1 MKYNF
6 DEIIPRRGTDSLKW
20 DGCDDPEMLP
30 MWIADMDFKA
40 APCIIEALK
49 KRVEHGVFGYTKVP
63 DSYYESVSNW
73 FSRRHGWK
81 ISKEQII
88 YTIGV
93 VPAVCAIV
101 KSVSKPGDKIL
112 LQTPAYNCFFP
123 AIRNN
128 DCEILCSPLKAV
140 GNTFEMDYE
149 DIDRKLADPM
159 VKAMVLC
166 NPHNPVGRVW
176 SREELIKVGELCLK
190 HNVLLVSDEIHC
202 EVVMPGYKYTPF
214 ASISEEFAQHSVS
227 CVSPSKGFNM
237 GGIQIANIVS
247 ANKDILA
254 KINDAVHRNEVCS
267 VADFGVVAL
276 QAAYNEGED
285 YLDQL
290 IDYLHENYEFCKK
303 YCEKNLPQFPLTKL
317 EGTYLVWM
325 NCKALGM
332 TSEQFSDRLCKEAKL
347 WLNAGTMYGE
357 AGEGFM
363 RWNIA
368 CPRSVLADGLERF
381 RKFVFNVLR

>member
-6 DEIIPRRGTDSLKW
+6 DEVISRRGTDSLKW
-20 DGCDDPEMLP
+20 DGCADPEMLP

-40 APCIIEALK
+40 APCIVEALK

-73 FSRRHGWK
+73 FGRRHGWK

-101 KSVSKPGDKIL
+101 KSVSHPGDKIL

-128 DCEILCSPLKAV
+128 DCEILSSPLKAV
-140 GNTFEMDYE
+140 GNTFVMDYE

-176 SREELIKVGELCLK
+176 TREELIKVGELCLK

-267 VADFGVVAL
+267 PTASTVSAAL
-276 QAAYNEGED
+276 LIVYCDSEHKNESGRGLPPAA
-285 YLDQL
+285 
-290 IDYLHENYEFCKK
+290 
-303 YCEKNLPQFPLTKL
+303 
-317 EGTYLVWM
+317 
-325 NCKALGM
+325 
-332 TSEQFSDRLCKEAKL
+332 
-347 WLNAGTMYGE
+347 
-357 AGEGFM
+357 
-363 RWNIA
+363 
-368 CPRSVLADGLERF
+368 
-381 RKFVFNVLR
+381 